1 MQIKALDFAA
11 VFIYYIRASTI
22 ECCSGNAW
30 RSRVVGRART
40 IGNRVTV
47 KSGSRV
53 RIPPSPPARRKRHV
67 ACGELFHFFA
77 KLISHA
83 FLLLLAFTKSHARP
97 ACSAA
102 STLTTARCRCQL
114 FVGAAAPRRFFIFL
128 SSYGLS
134 LPALPQGAS
143 GSARLYVPPPQ
154 RAVACREFRL
164 TASGQTRSSGNRC
177 RYCAR

>member
-53 RIPPSPPARRKRHV
+53 RIPPSPPARRERHV

-97 ACSAA
+97 ACSVA
-102 STLTTARCRCQL
+102 SALTTARCRCQL
-114 FVGAAAPRRFFIFL
+114 FVGAAALRRFCLAFKISILTVPSTPPRTSNHPRRRSLFPIWVLTGFIVL
-128 SSYGLS
+128 CRRGTQ
-134 LPALPQGAS
+134 AH
-143 GSARLYVPPPQ
+143 RL
-154 RAVACREFRL
+154 C
-164 TASGQTRSSGNRC
+164 
-177 RYCAR
+177 